1 MWSLDSSKHPIPTLP
16 VPQPPQ
22 RTIIRSSMHELLLFA
37 SVPVHQ
43 HHELLQQ
50 LAGLTAMQPHHCL
63 ERRLIFKAYR
73 KPGVVT
79 TRTGASQDLQSGDLQ
94 RLNKML
100 NGGMFYT
107 QVVGPVSQRDFG
119 ADLDTRMAGIDDDG
133 YRYDFDNQ
141 PWNLEFRD
149 IPEAGTRS
157 AVTARVMSTSAL
169 PSGDIVPP
177 MNAWGYRLVLLLLYL
192 CLQCADGSSFVT
204 EYVVEG
210 DIFIHNDIV
219 IFLHRVLQYPTDEE
233 EYREPRR
240 QLPAFQE
247 MAPLEKS
254 GSYVLQ
260 AAITVQ
266 DGSNQET
273 MKTASQHLF
282 GLREQLRSAVR
293 LEQADRLS
301 LDTRAK

>member
-1 MWSLDSSKHPIPTLP
+1 
-16 VPQPPQ
+16 
-22 RTIIRSSMHELLLFA
+22 MHELLLFA

-50 LAGLTAMQPHHCL
+50 LTGLTAMQPRHAL

-73 KPGVVT
+73 KPGLATV
-79 TRTGASQDLQSGDLQ
+79 RTGGSQDLQSGDLQ
-94 RLNKML
+94 RVNKML

-107 QVVGPVSQRDFG
+107 QVVGPVSDTAFG
-119 ADLDTRMAGIDDDG
+119 SAPVPDQDTEMAGMDDSRPTG
-133 YRYDFDNQ
+133 QVSYDYEQQ
-141 PWNLEFRD
+141 PWKLEFRD

-157 AVTARVMSTSAL
+157 AVTARVMASASL
-169 PSGDIVPP
+169 PRGDIVPA
-177 MNAWGYRLVLLLLYL
+177 MNAWGY
-192 CLQCADGSSFVT
+192 SFVT

-210 DIFIHNDIV
+210 DIFIHNDIT
-219 IFLHRVLQYPTDEE
+219 IFLHRVLHYPTSDKEF
-233 EYREPRR
+233 RVPRQ
-240 QLPAFQE
+240 QLPAFKD
-247 MAPLEKS
+247 MAPLEKT

-260 AAITVQ
+260 ASIIVQ

-282 GLREQLRSAVR
+282 GLREQLKSAVK

>member
-1 MWSLDSSKHPIPTLP
+1 
-16 VPQPPQ
+16 
-22 RTIIRSSMHELLLFA
+22 MHELLLFA
-37 SVPVHQ
+37 SVPAHQ

-50 LAGLTAMQPHHCL
+50 LAGLTAMQPRHRL

-73 KPGVVT
+73 KPGLMN
-79 TRTGASQDLQSGDLQ
+79 TRVGASQDLQGLELQ

-107 QVVGPVSQRDFG
+107 QVVGPVAETDFG
-119 ADLDTRMAGIDDDG
+119 AKPSSSGDAHVSISGLEDQSSPPYSYED
-133 YRYDFDNQ
+133 Q
-141 PWNLEFRD
+141 PWKLEFRD

-157 AVTARVMSTSAL
+157 AVTARLMASATL
-169 PSGDIVPP
+169 PKGDITSP
-177 MNAWGYRLVLLLLYL
+177 MNAWGY
-192 CLQCADGSSFVT
+192 SFIT

-210 DIFIHNDIV
+210 DVFVLNDIV
-219 IFLHRVLQYPTDEE
+219 IFLHRVLLYPTGAQESHG
-233 EYREPRR
+233 PRR
-240 QLPAFQE
+240 QLPAYRE
-247 MAPLEKS
+247 LSPLERT

-266 DGSNQET
+266 DGGNQE
-273 MKTASQHLF
+273 MMRTASQHLF
-282 GLREQLRSAVR
+282 GLREQLKSAVR